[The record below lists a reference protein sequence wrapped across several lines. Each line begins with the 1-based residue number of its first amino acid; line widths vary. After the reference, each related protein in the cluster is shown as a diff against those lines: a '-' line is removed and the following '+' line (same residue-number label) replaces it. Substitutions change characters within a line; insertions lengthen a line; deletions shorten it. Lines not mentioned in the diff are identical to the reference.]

1 MLKSTT
7 DEITAWSTFA
17 AVVVAL
23 SVALGPRVL
32 SRINGPRLRLTV
44 GIEAPHRIATWTRGF
59 VDEGSELRLEV
70 RNKSGRM
77 PARNVR
83 VRLQSMWI
91 PIVDGQ
97 YEWGDMAI
105 DIVPLQWSSRRFAD
119 GRAGLDSDVTDIPG
133 GISDFAEFIYWDRK
147 EGTFEVRDSRR
158 PADDHS
164 GIRIGKGSSFRC
176 QLVVS
181 ADHMKPIVRVVKV
194 AGGED
199 LDQLEFSEPPP
210 ADKTKIWSIVN
221 FIQDLRRDHPQFG
234 AGDGLPGQDG
244 SPDSPSPGA
253 GSADVAV
260 NEIDTSE
267 ESLPDTAPVSAP
279 ESSP

>member
-23 SVALGPRVL
+23 SVALGPGVL
-32 SRINGPRLRLTV
+32 LRMKGPRLELRV
-44 GIEAPHRIATWTRGF
+44 GTEAPHRIATWTRGF

-91 PIVDGQ
+91 PIDDGQ
-97 YEWGDMAI
+97 YVWGDMAI

-119 GRAGLDSDVTDIPG
+119 GRAGRDSGITDIPG
-133 GISDFAEFIYWDRK
+133 GISDFAEFLYWDRK

-158 PADDHS
+158 QADQA
-164 GIRIGKGSSFRC
+164 GTRVGKGSRFRC

-181 ADHMKPIVRVVKV
+181 ADHMKPIVRVVEV

-199 LDQLEFSEPPP
+199 LDQLEFSKPPP

-221 FIQDLRRDHPQFG
+221 FIQDLRRQDPRIFV
-234 AGDGLPGQDG
+234 GDGLPTQDG
-244 SPDSPSPGA
+244 SQDSPSPAA
-253 GSADVAV
+253 GSADVTV
-260 NEIDTSE
+260 NETNASE
-267 ESLPDTAPVSAP
+267 EPFPNTGPLSAP
-279 ESSP
+279 ESSS

>member
-7 DEITAWSTFA
+7 DEITAWSTLA

-23 SVALGPRVL
+23 SVALGPIVL
-32 SRINGPRLRLTV
+32 SRIKGPRLELRV
-44 GIEAPHRIATWTRGF
+44 GTEAPHRIAIWTRGF

-91 PIVDGQ
+91 PIDDGQ

-133 GISDFAEFIYWDRK
+133 GISDFAEFLYWDRK

-158 PADDHS
+158 PADQA
-164 GIRIGKGSSFRC
+164 GTQIGKGSSFRC
-176 QLVVS
+176 QLIVS

-199 LDQLEFSEPPP
+199 LDELEFSEPPP
-210 ADKTKIWSIVN
+210 AAKTKIWSIIN
-221 FIQDLRRDHPQFG
+221 FIQDLRRDNPQLFVDG
-234 AGDGLPGQDG
+234 SLPAQDGL
-244 SPDSPSPGA
+244 PDSPSPA
-253 GSADVAV
+253 ARSPDVTV

-267 ESLPDTAPVSAP
+267 ESLPNTEPASAP

>member
-1 MLKSTT
+1 MLKTTT

-23 SVALGPRVL
+23 TVALGPGVL
-32 SRINGPRLRLTV
+32 SRIRGPRLELTV
-44 GIEAPHRIATWTRGF
+44 GTEAPHRIATWTTGF
-59 VDEGSELRLEV
+59 VNEGSELRLEV
-70 RNKSGRM
+70 RNKAGRM

-91 PIVDGQ
+91 PIKDDQ

-133 GISDFAEFIYWDRK
+133 GISDFAEFLYWDRK

-158 PADDHS
+158 PVDQS
-164 GIRIGKGSSFRC
+164 GIRMGKGSSFRC

-181 ADHMKPIVRVVKV
+181 ADHVKPIVRVVEV
-194 AGGED
+194 SGGET
-199 LDQLEFSEPPP
+199 LDQLDFAKPPP
-210 ADKTKIWSIVN
+210 AETTRIWSIVN

-234 AGDGLPGQDG
+234 MGNDLSAEDSAPGA
-244 SPDSPSPGA
+244 DSPSPATDLTDATTKETG
-253 GSADVAV
+253 
-260 NEIDTSE
+260 TSE
-267 ESLPDTAPVSAP
+267 DPNMASGSESEASA
-279 ESSP
+279 